1 MIDDMEK
8 NAKTQIAR
16 IASATIYLCE
26 TMDAEHAAINAR
38 NEYVTATVNS
48 LIGQPNVVTGKP
60 HSQASATA
68 WAEEQ
73 DEYKR
78 LAAKRIDAEKER
90 LCASA
95 AAEAARLHA
104 KLAVAVLE
112 HAVPS
117 GDLH

>member
-1 MIDDMEK
+1 MIDAEK
-8 NAKTQIAR
+8 NARAQIAR
-16 IASATIYLCE
+16 IAETTIYLCQS
-26 TMDAEHAAINAR
+26 MDAEHAAISAR
-38 NEYVTATVNS
+38 DEYVTAQINS
-48 LIGQPNVVTGKP
+48 LIGQPNPLTSKP
-60 HSQASATA
+60 HSQASAEA
-68 WAEEQ
+68 WAKEQ

-78 LAAKRIDAEKER
+78 LATARIDAEKER

-95 AAEAARLHA
+95 SAEAARLHA